1 VPSLRIRS
9 PKNLPLRLVL
19 VLDVFRHAL
28 VDLSEVDDDLGVEL
42 VDEDGGDDYQ
52 DGREVLFPV
61 DSQISLYARHN
72 GSVEEP
78 A

>member
-19 VLDVFRHAL
+19 VLDVLRHAL

-42 VDEDGGDDYQ
+42 VDKDGGDEDQ
-52 DGREVLFPV
+52 NGREVLFPM

>member
-1 VPSLRIRS
+1 VLSRRIRS

-19 VLDVFRHAL
+19 VLDVLRHAL

-52 DGREVLFPV
+52 NGREVLFPM
-61 DSQISLYARHN
+61 DSHISLYARQD